1 MVDVSI
7 LVAGLEGDVE
17 VSVMVEGYLLEMGAE
32 IRQVRVGIPRHVAK
46 ALAEANLPRY
56 IRRDVTVHVCGDLI
70 KDLERAGADEDVIDW
85 LRCLVSEHGNGILS
99 FRQDL

>member
-1 MVDVSI
+1 MENC
-7 LVAGLEGDVE
+7 GVE
-17 VSVMVEGYLLEMGAE
+17 VSAVVEGYLLEME
-32 IRQVRVGIPRHVAK
+32 PEVRQVKVAIPRHVAK

-70 KDLERAGADEDVIDW
+70 RDLERAGADEGVIDW
-85 LRCLVSEHGNGILS
+85 LRHLVSEHGNGILS